1 MGPPTDGQPAAAAPK
16 PKVKLFTSI
25 PTYRTVKP
33 ELKRMLN
40 RLEEDDA
47 NPPAVLYADMLD
59 QRVYNRDFRSV
70 YDSIGAIVTQIV
82 DKTKVMGIAITKFQ
96 KDKVSGML
104 AFDFVS
110 AEDAKTVANEQLA
123 PILNLLKS
131 PLGLLL
137 GSPIDVRNKASS
149 DGGSNSGGFGAEGGP
164 MGPMGPMGRN
174 GPMGPM
180 GPMGRPTGGGKS
192 GIGGSGGIDE
202 SPNNPMGPM
211 PGSGPNAPG
220 AAASSHI
227 DITVTDTLA
236 VIDLD
241 ILWKES
247 LYNDSIQPAVV
258 VGSSHMKGRMSVLS
272 GATTWHNLA
281 GTIPAMATD
290 RKMFPVGTLPRDS
303 RPERYGLPYAPD
315 HRVSFMVN
323 LLPHL
328 GRGALRQSIQD
339 QKFSWYAKENDLAAT
354 TWVPEF
360 LVPYYPQSSWRASSP
375 LVPNKTFGATNYVG
389 ITGLGL
395 DSARYDPSDPVLAKK
410 VGITGYGWGSKPGE
424 ISDGMSN
431 TIYMIQV
438 PPGHQRPW
446 IAGGGAT
453 LQGVDENAA
462 NPVSDFASVG
472 PDKKR
477 GTYALMADG
486 SVRFVSESMRPEV
499 FKAMVTRAGGESLGN
514 LDLTAPLIAPSKP
527 LETELKGAAGAT
539 GIAPKPAEPKKDE
552 KK

>member
-1 MGPPTDGQPAAAAPK
+1 
-16 PKVKLFTSI
+16 
-25 PTYRTVKP
+25 
-33 ELKRMLN
+33 
-40 RLEEDDA
+40 
-47 NPPAVLYADMLD
+47 
-59 QRVYNRDFRSV
+59 
-70 YDSIGAIVTQIV
+70 
-82 DKTKVMGIAITKFQ
+82 
-96 KDKVSGML
+96 
-104 AFDFVS
+104 
-110 AEDAKTVANEQLA
+110 
-123 PILNLLKS
+123 
-131 PLGLLL
+131 
-137 GSPIDVRNKASS
+137 
-149 DGGSNSGGFGAEGGP
+149 
-164 MGPMGPMGRN
+164 
-174 GPMGPM
+174 
-180 GPMGRPTGGGKS
+180 
-192 GIGGSGGIDE
+192 
-202 SPNNPMGPM
+202 
-211 PGSGPNAPG
+211 
-220 AAASSHI
+220 
-227 DITVTDTLA
+227 
-236 VIDLD
+236 
-241 ILWKES
+241 
-247 LYNDSIQPAVV
+247 
-258 VGSSHMKGRMSVLS
+258 MKGRMSVLS

-281 GTIPAMATD
+281 STIPAMATD
-290 RKMFPVGTLPRDS
+290 KKMFPVGALPRDS
-303 RPERYGLPYAPD
+303 RPERYGLPYSPD

-395 DSARYDPSDPVLAKK
+395 DSARYDPNDPVLAKK

-424 ISDGMSN
+424 ITDGMSN
-431 TIYMIQV
+431 TIYMLQV

-486 SVRFVSESMRPEV
+486 SVRYVTESMRPEV

-514 LDLTAPLIAPSKP
+514 LDQTAPLVAPSKP
-527 LETELKGAAGAT
+527 LDAELRGSAAT
-539 GIAPKPAEPKKDE
+539 GIAPIAPKPAEPKKDE

>member
-1 MGPPTDGQPAAAAPK
+1 
-16 PKVKLFTSI
+16 
-25 PTYRTVKP
+25 
-33 ELKRMLN
+33 
-40 RLEEDDA
+40 
-47 NPPAVLYADMLD
+47 
-59 QRVYNRDFRSV
+59 
-70 YDSIGAIVTQIV
+70 
-82 DKTKVMGIAITKFQ
+82 
-96 KDKVSGML
+96 
-104 AFDFVS
+104 
-110 AEDAKTVANEQLA
+110 
-123 PILNLLKS
+123 
-131 PLGLLL
+131 
-137 GSPIDVRNKASS
+137 
-149 DGGSNSGGFGAEGGP
+149 
-164 MGPMGPMGRN
+164 
-174 GPMGPM
+174 
-180 GPMGRPTGGGKS
+180 
-192 GIGGSGGIDE
+192 
-202 SPNNPMGPM
+202 
-211 PGSGPNAPG
+211 
-220 AAASSHI
+220 
-227 DITVTDTLA
+227 
-236 VIDLD
+236 
-241 ILWKES
+241 
-247 LYNDSIQPAVV
+247 
-258 VGSSHMKGRMSVLS
+258 
-272 GATTWHNLA
+272 
-281 GTIPAMATD
+281 
-290 RKMFPVGTLPRDS
+290 
-303 RPERYGLPYAPD
+303 
-315 HRVSFMVN
+315 MVN

-389 ITGLGL
+389 ISGLGL

-514 LDLTAPLIAPSKP
+514 LDQTAPLIAPSKP
-527 LETELKGAAGAT
+527 LETELKGAAGAM